1 MISEQLRH
9 YSATPFALLKQK
21 TPFITF
27 AKTFERRKS
36 KFHYRKLK
44 SIPVHSTTF
53 AERFDRNTGTYRVD
67 LEGFIVA
74 SIKNWISLKI
84 LPEIHFLK
92 LLLSFRHFSWEKN
105 AENK

>member
-36 KFHYRKLK
+36 KFHRKLN

-53 AERFDRNTGTYRVD
+53 VERFDRNTGAYTVD
-67 LEGFIVA
+67 LEGFTVA

-84 LPEIHFLK
+84 LPAIHFLK
-92 LLLSFRHFSWEKN
+92 LLLSFGHFSWEKN